1 MRPRPLLHLLQTTAN
16 VHVTS
21 KQPSLCTIPGVFDP
35 ALASASHLLFAH
47 LRSSPACAAF
57 PPTASHL
64 VAHRLDFATS
74 GLLLLAAS
82 SAGAAAL
89 GLAFRSATISK
100 RYEALLDTRLAPR
113 TSPLHTADCGEVAL
127 PLGKRAGTPLLH
139 TAALHSGGGRTV
151 LREARTRW
159 IVLARAPG
167 RVRVALQ
174 PLTGRTHQLRLHCAV
189 GLGAPILGD
198 HLYGLGGEYA
208 RELAARTPAAA
219 RSAELQLYIDE
230 ALELQQRAAAAA
242 APEPAPP
249 SRLHLHAQQVTLPEG
264 AFCGSGV
271 RDVAGSLER
280 LCGAAAEGGLLSDCR
295 ASFSRHAPC
304 ATASAAAYTVQHCA
318 ESHSVTLALAT
329 PF

>member
-1 MRPRPLLHLLQTTAN
+1 MRALLHLLQTTAN

-21 KQPSLCTIPGVFDP
+21 KPPSLCTIPGVFDP
-35 ALASASHLLFAH
+35 ALPSASHLLFKH

-64 VAHRLDFATS
+64 VSHRLDFSTS

-89 GLAFRSATISK
+89 GLAFRSASISQ
-100 RYEALLDTRLAPR
+100 RYEAVLDTRLAPR
-113 TSPLHTADCGEVAL
+113 ASPLHASDCGEVSL

-139 TAALHSGGGRTV
+139 TAAPLSDGGRTV

-159 IVLARAPG
+159 SVLARAPG
-167 RVRVALQ
+167 RVRVELE

-198 HLYGLGGEYA
+198 QLYGLGGEFA
-208 RELAARTPAAA
+208 LELAARTPPAA
-219 RSAELQLYIDE
+219 RTAELQRYIDE
-230 ALELQQRAAAAA
+230 ALELQRAAAATA
-242 APEPAPP
+242 AAEPAPP
-249 SRLHLHAQQVTLPEG
+249 SRLHLHARQVTLPVDT
-264 AFCGSGV
+264 FCGGGV

-280 LCGAAAEGGLLSDCR
+280 LCGAAGDELLSDCR
-295 ASFSRHAPC
+295 ASFSRHAPR

-318 ESHSVTLALAT
+318 ESHSVTLTLAT